1 MHASATMSLRTDL
14 LLPALLVSVTSSVPK
29 DRGAYIV
36 HMYKSKIKSLRTIK
50 KWHEYVMDSIHR
62 LSIQENNEEEAYPPN
77 LLYVYGTTIFAFS
90 AALTKSNLRSLD
102 KINGFLYAIPD
113 EMLSIHTTHSP
124 GFLSLNPG
132 RGL

>member
-1 MHASATMSLRTDL
+1 MHASATMSLRTAL
-14 LLPALLVSVTSSVPK
+14 LLLALMVSVTSSVPK

-62 LSIQENNEEEAYPPN
+62 LSIQENNEEN
-77 LLYVYGTTIFAFS
+77 LYVYETTIFAFS
-90 AALTKSNLRSLD
+90 AALTKSNLRSLG